1 MVKNIMKT
9 ATSIH
14 SESVFIVSG
23 GAKGITAK
31 CVIEL
36 ARQYPCKFI
45 LLGRSQLLESEPLF
59 ARDCFDEASLKK
71 RIMEDLLSQGKK
83 PTPMDVKK
91 IYNQIV
97 SDREIKQT
105 LETIKQVGGEAKYI
119 SADVT
124 NADDLQQK
132 ITAVTENMGKITGII
147 HGAGNLADKLIE
159 KKTEEDFEKVYST
172 KIQGLEN
179 LLGCLNLS
187 ELEHLVLYSSVA
199 GFYGNI
205 GQSDYALSNEIL
217 NKSAH
222 LLKQQY
228 PQCHV
233 VAINWGGW
241 DSGMVTPE
249 LKKEFARRGI
259 EIIPVEAGTKMLVN
273 ELHDSYHDSTQVV
286 IGSPISPPPAPLN
299 SQLRSYRI
307 HRRLTEAANP
317 FLQDHIVG
325 GKPVLPATCG
335 KAWMINACE
344 QLYPG
349 YRFLYY
355 EDFKVLKGIVF
366 NGKLA
371 SEYILDLEEIAQNE
385 NQEIVFKAKIWSRNP
400 NGKVIYHYSIAE
412 IHLFAQHPQ
421 RPIYKNLNL
430 TEDKTIAITG
440 NDFYQENSSIFP
452 LFHGESF
459 KGLTKILNISPEKIT
474 SECIWNQIDKKQQGQ
489 FPVIWVNPYSGDLS
503 THPLWIWLQH
513 YHEEVCLP
521 AEIQRHEQFA
531 ATPSNELYYVSCE
544 VKSKTPSSVTAD
556 FIIHDIEGK
565 IYSRILGGK
574 GIIIPTK
581 SLKY

>member
-1 MVKNIMKT
+1 MKT

-14 SESVFIVSG
+14 PESVFLVSG

-31 CVIEL
+31 CVVEL
-36 ARQYPCKFI
+36 AQQYPCKFI
-45 LLGRSQLLESEPLF
+45 LLGRSELLESEPLF
-59 ARDCFDEASLKK
+59 AIDCFDEAVLKK
-71 RIMEDLLSQGKK
+71 RIMEDLLSQGEK
-83 PTPMDVKK
+83 PTPMQVKK
-91 IYNQIV
+91 IYNQII

-105 LETIKQVGGEAKYI
+105 LQTIKKVGSEAQYI
-119 SADVT
+119 SADVI
-124 NADDLQQK
+124 NQNDLQQK
-132 ITAVTENMGKITGII
+132 IAAVTESMGKVTGII

-159 KKTEEDFEKVYST
+159 KKTEADFEKVYSA

-179 LLGCLNLS
+179 LLGCVNLS

-199 GFYGNI
+199 GFYGNV

-259 EIIPVEAGTKMLVN
+259 EIIPVEAGAKMLVN
-273 ELHDSYHDSTQVV
+273 ELHDSFRDSTQVV

-299 SQLRSYRI
+299 SQLRSHRI

-317 FLQDHIVG
+317 FIQDHIVG

-335 KAWMINACE
+335 TAWIINACE

-349 YRFLYY
+349 YRFYY
-355 EDFKVLKGIVF
+355 YNNFKVLKGIPF
-366 NGKLA
+366 DEKLA
-371 SEYILDLEEIAQNE
+371 DEYILDLEEIAKNE
-385 NQEIVFKAKIWSRNP
+385 QQEIIFKAKIWSRNS
-400 NGKVIYHYSIAE
+400 NGKINFHFSIDD
-412 IHLFAQHPQ
+412 IHLLPKYSSS
-421 RPIYKNLNL
+421 PTYKQLNM
-430 TEDKTIAITG
+430 TEDNVITITG

-459 KGLTKILNISPEKIT
+459 KGLTKVLNISPEKIT
-474 SECIWNQIDKKQQGQ
+474 TECVWQEIDRKQQGQ
-489 FPVIWVNPYSGDLS
+489 FPIQWVNPFSVDLS

-513 YHEEVCLP
+513 YHQEICLP
-521 AEIQRHEQFA
+521 AEIKKHEQFA
-531 ATPSNELYYVSCE
+531 ATPSDRPFYVSCE
-544 VKSKTPSSVTAD
+544 VTNKTNSSVSAD
-556 FIIHDIEGK
+556 FTIHDNQGK
-565 IYSRILGGK
+565 IYSRLLGGK

-581 SLKY
+581 SLKK

>member
-1 MVKNIMKT
+1 MKT

-14 SESVFIVSG
+14 PESVFIVSG

-36 ARQYPCKFI
+36 AQQYPCKFI
-45 LLGRSQLLESEPLF
+45 LLGRSELLESEPLF
-59 ARDCFDEASLKK
+59 AIDCFDEAVLKK
-71 RIMEDLLSQGKK
+71 RIMEDLLSQGEK
-83 PTPMDVKK
+83 PTPIEVKK
-91 IYNQIV
+91 IYNQII

-105 LETIKQVGGEAKYI
+105 LQTIKLSGGEAKYI
-119 SADVT
+119 SADVV
-124 NADDLQQK
+124 NQNDLQQK
-132 ITAVTENMGKITGII
+132 IAAVTESMGKVTGII

-159 KKTEEDFEKVYST
+159 KKTEADFEKVYSA

-179 LLGCLNLS
+179 LLGCVNLS

-199 GFYGNI
+199 GFYGNV

-259 EIIPVEAGTKMLVN
+259 EIIPVEAGAKMLVN
-273 ELHDSYHDSTQVV
+273 ELHDSYRDSTQVV
-286 IGSPISPPPAPLN
+286 IGSPIFPPPAKLN

-317 FLQDHIVG
+317 FIQDHIVG

-335 KAWMINACE
+335 TAWMINACE

-349 YRFLYY
+349 YRFHYY
-355 EDFKVLKGIVF
+355 NNFKVLKGIPF
-366 NGKLA
+366 DEKLA
-371 SEYILDLEEIAQNE
+371 DEYILDLEEIAKNE
-385 NQEIVFKAKIWSRNP
+385 QQEIIFKAKIWSRNK
-400 NGKVIYHYSIAE
+400 NGKINFHFSIDD
-412 IHLFAQHPQ
+412 IHLLPKYSSSPTYEQ
-421 RPIYKNLNL
+421 LNM
-430 TEDKTIAITG
+430 TEDNVITITG

-459 KGLTKILNISPEKIT
+459 KGLTKVLNISPEKIT
-474 SECIWNQIDKKQQGQ
+474 TECVWKEIDRKQQGQ
-489 FPVIWVNPYSGDLS
+489 FPIQWVNPFSVDLS

-513 YHEEVCLP
+513 YHQEICLP
-521 AEIQRHEQFA
+521 AEIKKHEQFA
-531 ATPSNELYYVSCE
+531 ATPSDRPFYVSCE
-544 VKSKTPSSVTAD
+544 VTNKTNTSVSAD
-556 FIIHDIEGK
+556 FTIHDNQGK
-565 IYSRILGGK
+565 IYSRLLGGK

-581 SLKY
+581 SLKK

>member
-1 MVKNIMKT
+1 MET
-9 ATSIH
+9 ANSIH
-14 SESVFIVSG
+14 PESVFLVSG

-31 CVIEL
+31 CTIEL

-45 LLGRSQLLESEPLF
+45 LLGRSELLESEPLF
-59 ARDCFDEASLKK
+59 AKDCFDEAILKK
-71 RIMEDLLSQGKK
+71 RIMEDLLIQGEK
-83 PTPMDVKK
+83 PTPIQVKK
-91 IYNQIV
+91 IYNQII

-105 LETIKQVGGEAKYI
+105 LETIKQTGGEAKYI
-119 SADVT
+119 SADIT
-124 NADDLQQK
+124 NIHNLQQK
-132 ITAVTENMGKITGII
+132 ITAVTESMGKITGII

-159 KKTEEDFEKVYST
+159 KKTEDDFEKVYSA

-179 LLGCLNLS
+179 LLACVNLS

-273 ELHDSYHDSTQVV
+273 ELHDSYRDSTQVV
-286 IGSPISPPPAPLN
+286 IGSPISPPAAPLN

-307 HRRLTEAANP
+307 HRRLKESANP

-335 KAWMINACE
+335 TQWMINACE

-349 YRFLYY
+349 YRFFYY
-355 EDFKVLKGIVF
+355 NNFKVLKGLIF
-366 NGKLA
+366 NENLA
-371 SEYILDLEEIAQNE
+371 SEFILDLEEIAKNE
-385 NQEIVFKAKIWSRNP
+385 QQEIIFKAKIWSRNK
-400 NGKVIYHYSIAE
+400 NGKINYHYSIDD
-412 IHLFAQHPQ
+412 IHLLP
-421 RPIYKNLNL
+421 RYTPSPIYEKLNMA
-430 TEDKTIAITG
+430 EDNVITITG
-440 NDFYQENSSIFP
+440 NDFYQKNSSIFP
-452 LFHGESF
+452 LFHGDSF
-459 KGLTKILNISPEKIT
+459 KGLTKVLNISPEKIT
-474 SECIWNQIDKKQQGQ
+474 IECLWNEIDRKQQGQ
-489 FPVIWVNPYSGDLS
+489 FPLLWVNPYSVDLS
-503 THPLWIWLQH
+503 THPLWVWLQH
-513 YHEEVCLP
+513 YHQEICLP
-521 AEIQRHEQFA
+521 AEIKKHEQFA
-531 ATPSNELYYVSCE
+531 ATPCNEPFYVSCE
-544 VKSKTPSSVTAD
+544 VQNKTASSVTAD
-556 FIIHDIEGK
+556 FIIHDNQGK
-565 IYSRILGGK
+565 IYSRLLGGK
-574 GIIIPTK
+574 GIIIPTQ
-581 SLKY
+581 SLKS

>member
-1 MVKNIMKT
+1 MKT
-9 ATSIH
+9 VNSIH
-14 SESVFIVSG
+14 PKSVFIVSG

-31 CVIEL
+31 CTIEL

-45 LLGRSQLLESEPLF
+45 LLGRSELLESEPLF
-59 ARDCFDEASLKK
+59 AQDCFDEAILKK
-71 RIMEDLLSQGKK
+71 RIMEDLLTKGEK
-83 PTPMDVKK
+83 PTPIQVKK

-105 LETIKQVGGEAKYI
+105 LETIGKLGGEAKYI
-119 SADVT
+119 TADVT
-124 NADDLQQK
+124 NANDLQQK
-132 ITAVTENMGKITGII
+132 ITAVTESMGKITGII

-159 KKTEEDFEKVYST
+159 KKTEDDFEKVYSG
-172 KIQGLEN
+172 KVQGLEN
-179 LLGCLNLS
+179 LLACVHLS
-187 ELEHLVLYSSVA
+187 QLEHLVLYSSVA
-199 GFYGNI
+199 GFYGNV

-222 LLKQQY
+222 LFKQHY

-273 ELHDSYHDSTQVV
+273 ELDDSYRDSTQVV
-286 IGSPISPPPAPLN
+286 IGSPISPPAAPLN

-307 HRRLTEAANP
+307 HRRLKELANP
-317 FLQDHIVG
+317 FLEDHIVG

-355 EDFKVLKGIVF
+355 EGFKVLKGIVF
-366 NGKLA
+366 NGNIA
-371 SEYILDLEEIAQNE
+371 EEYILDLEEIAKND
-385 NQEIVFKAKIWSRNP
+385 NQEVVFKAKIWSQNS
-400 NGKVIYHYSIAE
+400 NNKVIYHYSIAE
-412 IHLFAQHPQ
+412 IHLLSQNTPS
-421 RPIYKNLNL
+421 PLYENLDL
-430 TEDKTIAITG
+430 TEDKNITLAG
-440 NDFYQENSSIFP
+440 DEFYQENPSIFP
-452 LFHGESF
+452 LFHGKSF
-459 KGLTKILNISPEKIT
+459 KGLTKILNISPQKIT
-474 SECIWNQIDKKQQGQ
+474 SECMWNAIDKKQQGQ

-503 THPLWIWLQH
+503 THPLWIWLQY
-513 YHEEVCLP
+513 YHQEVCLP

-531 ATPSNELYYVSCE
+531 ATPSNQLYYVSCE
-544 VKSKTPSSVTAD
+544 VKNKTASSVTAD
-556 FIIHDIEGK
+556 FIIHDKEGK

-581 SLKY
+581 SLKS

>member
-1 MVKNIMKT
+1 MKT

-14 SESVFIVSG
+14 PESVFLVSG

-36 ARQYPCKFI
+36 AQQYPCKFI
-45 LLGRSQLLESEPLF
+45 LLGRSELLESEPLF
-59 ARDCFDEASLKK
+59 AIDCFDEAVLKK
-71 RIMEDLLSQGKK
+71 RIMEDLLSQGEK
-83 PTPMDVKK
+83 PTPMQVKK
-91 IYNQIV
+91 IYNQIN

-105 LETIKQVGGEAKYI
+105 LQTIKLSGGEAQYI
-119 SADVT
+119 SADVI
-124 NADDLQQK
+124 NQNDLQQK
-132 ITAVTENMGKITGII
+132 IAAVTESMGKVTGII

-159 KKTEEDFEKVYST
+159 KKTEADFEKVYSA

-179 LLGCLNLS
+179 LLGCVNLS

-259 EIIPVEAGTKMLVN
+259 EIIPVEAGAKMLVN
-273 ELHDSYHDSTQVV
+273 ELHDSFRDSTQVV

-299 SQLRSYRI
+299 SQLRSHRI

-317 FLQDHIVG
+317 FIQDHIVG

-335 KAWMINACE
+335 TAWMINACE

-349 YRFLYY
+349 YRFHYY
-355 EDFKVLKGIVF
+355 NNFKVLKGIPF
-366 NGKLA
+366 DEKLPD
-371 SEYILDLEEIAQNE
+371 EYILDLEEIAKNE
-385 NQEIVFKAKIWSRNP
+385 QQEIIFKAKIWSRNK
-400 NGKVIYHYSIAE
+400 NGKINFHFSIDD
-412 IHLFAQHPQ
+412 IHLLPKYSSSPTYEQ
-421 RPIYKNLNL
+421 LNM
-430 TEDKTIAITG
+430 TEDNVITITG

-459 KGLTKILNISPEKIT
+459 KGLTKVLNISPEKIT
-474 SECIWNQIDKKQQGQ
+474 TECVWKEIDRKQQGQ
-489 FPVIWVNPYSGDLS
+489 FPIQWVNPFSVDLS

-513 YHEEVCLP
+513 YHQEICLP
-521 AEIQRHEQFA
+521 AEIKKHEQFA
-531 ATPSNELYYVSCE
+531 ATPNNRPFYVSCE
-544 VKSKTPSSVTAD
+544 VTNKTNSSVSAD
-556 FIIHDIEGK
+556 FTIHDNQGK
-565 IYSRILGGK
+565 IYSRLLGGK

-581 SLKY
+581 SLRS